1 MDQAF
6 VLKIFKKEGIH
17 IMANTLVIPEL
28 FSEAVNSKMEV
39 SLRVGRLATD
49 MTDLAEDIRTCGD
62 TIHFPT
68 FDRISDAAEVTKG
81 TPIVPEEVNM
91 SDSTAKIKQ
100 VGKSVRIYDKDSIQV
115 KGAMKDRMADQIG
128 EVMAKDVDKNLIDE
142 MDASA
147 VYKVPTSMTE
157 SITKLEIEAAFDCFG
172 DDVDSANFAG
182 ILINHRL
189 RSAFVSM
196 DEFTSVSKTY
206 AKDGN
211 GVVEDGVVGYWLG
224 VIPVIICDNNT
235 YDATAKECKTY
246 LVRKNALGVIWQK
259 EVTIE
264 EEREGKL
271 FATDLIASDLYAVK
285 LMDTKGCVVLRKT
298 VA

>member
-1 MDQAF
+1 
-6 VLKIFKKEGIH
+6 
-17 IMANTLVIPEL
+17 MANTLVIPEL

-68 FDRISDAAEVTKG
+68 FDRISDAATVVKG
-81 TPIVPEEVNM
+81 TPLVPEDVNM
-91 SDSTAKIKQ
+91 SDSITKIKQ

-115 KGAMKDRMADQIG
+115 KGAMKDRIAEQMG
-128 EVMAKDVDKNLIDE
+128 EVMAKDVDKNLVDE
-142 MDASA
+142 MDANA
-147 VYKVPTSMTE
+147 VYKVPTSATE
-157 SITKLEIEAAFDCFG
+157 GITKTEIEAAFDCFG

-189 RSAFVSM
+189 RSTFTNM
-196 DEFTSVSKTY
+196 DEFTSISKTY

-271 FATDLIASDLYAVK
+271 LATDLIASDLYAVK

>member
-1 MDQAF
+1 
-6 VLKIFKKEGIH
+6 
-17 IMANTLVIPEL
+17 MANTLVIPEL

-68 FDRISDAAEVTKG
+68 FDRISDAATVVKG
-81 TPIVPEEVNM
+81 TPLVPEEVNM
-91 SDSTAKIKQ
+91 SDSAAKIKQ

-115 KGAMKDRMADQIG
+115 KGAMKDRMAEQMG
-128 EVMAKDVDKNLIDE
+128 EVMAKDVDKNLVDE
-142 MDASA
+142 MDANA
-147 VYKVPTSMTE
+147 VYKVPTSTTE
-157 SITKLEIEAAFDCFG
+157 SITKTEIEAAFDCFG

-189 RSAFVSM
+189 RSTFTNM
-196 DEFTSVSKTY
+196 DEFTSISKTY

-271 FATDLIASDLYAVK
+271 LATDLIASDLYAVK

>member
-1 MDQAF
+1 
-6 VLKIFKKEGIH
+6 
-17 IMANTLVIPEL
+17 MANTLVIPEL

-68 FDRISDAAEVTKG
+68 FDRISDAATVVKG
-81 TPIVPEEVNM
+81 TPLVPEEVNM

-115 KGAMKDRMADQIG
+115 KGAMKDRMAEQMG
-128 EVMAKDVDKNLIDE
+128 EVMAKDVDASLVDE
-142 MDASA
+142 MDVNA
-147 VYKVPTSMTE
+147 VYKVPTSGAEAFTKTE
-157 SITKLEIEAAFDCFG
+157 LEAAFDCFG

-189 RSAFVSM
+189 RSAFVNM
-196 DEFTSVSKTY
+196 EEFTSISKTY

-211 GVVEDGVVGYWLG
+211 GVVENGIVGYWLG

-235 YDATAKECKTY
+235 YDTEKKECKTY
-246 LVRKNALGVIWQK
+246 LVRKDALGVIWQK

-271 FATDLIASDLYAVK
+271 LATDLIASDLYAVK

>member
-1 MDQAF
+1 
-6 VLKIFKKEGIH
+6 
-17 IMANTLVIPEL
+17 MANTLVIPEL

-68 FDRISDAAEVTKG
+68 FDRISDAATVVKG
-81 TPIVPEEVNM
+81 TPLVPEEVNM

-115 KGAMKDRMADQIG
+115 KGAMKDRMAEQMG
-128 EVMAKDVDKNLIDE
+128 EVMAKDVDANLVDE

-147 VYKVPTSMTE
+147 VYKVPTSGAE
-157 SITKLEIEAAFDCFG
+157 SITKTEIEAAFDCFG

-189 RSAFVSM
+189 RSAFVNM

-235 YDATAKECKTY
+235 YDSTAKECKTY
-246 LVRKNALGVIWQK
+246 LVRKDALGVIWQK

-271 FATDLIASDLYAVK
+271 LATDLIASDLYAVK
-285 LMDTKGCVVLRKT
+285 LMDTKGCVILRKT
-298 VA
+298 IATTSSAGESGTSGA

>member
-1 MDQAF
+1 
-6 VLKIFKKEGIH
+6 
-17 IMANTLVIPEL
+17 MANTLVIPEL
-28 FSEAVNSKMEV
+28 FSEAVNSKMDV
-39 SLRVGRLATD
+39 SLRVGKLATD

-68 FDRISDAAEVTKG
+68 FDRISDAATVVKG
-81 TPIVPEEVNM
+81 APLVPEEVNM

-100 VGKSVRIYDKDSIQV
+100 VGKSVRIYDKDSIQI
-115 KGAMKDRMADQIG
+115 KGAMKDRMAEQMG
-128 EVMAKDVDKNLIDE
+128 EVMAKDVDKNLVDE
-142 MDASA
+142 MDTSA
-147 VYKVPTSMTE
+147 VYKVPTSMAE
-157 SITKLEIEAAFDCFG
+157 SVSALEIEAAFDCFG
-172 DDVDSANFAG
+172 DDVDSASFAG

-189 RSAFVSM
+189 RSDFVNM
-196 DEFTSVSKTY
+196 DEFTSISKTY
-206 AKDGN
+206 AKDSN
-211 GVVEDGVVGYWLG
+211 GVVENGIVGYWLG

-246 LVRKNALGVIWQK
+246 LVRKDALGVIWQK

-271 FATDLIASDLYAVK
+271 LATDLIASDLYAVK
-285 LMDTKGCVVLRKT
+285 LMDTKGCVILRKT

>member
-1 MDQAF
+1 
-6 VLKIFKKEGIH
+6 
-17 IMANTLVIPEL
+17 MALVIPEL

-68 FDRISDAAEVTKG
+68 FDRISDAATVTKG
-81 TPIVPEEVNM
+81 TALVPEEVNM

-115 KGAMKDRMADQIG
+115 KGAMKDRMAEQMG
-128 EVMAKDVDKNLIDE
+128 EVMAKDVDKNLVDE

-147 VYKVPTSMTE
+147 VYKVPTSVAE
-157 SITKLEIEAAFDCFG
+157 GITKTEIEAAFDCFG

-189 RSAFVSM
+189 RSAFVNM
-196 DEFTSVSKTY
+196 DEFTSISKTY
-206 AKDGN
+206 AKNGN

-246 LVRKNALGVIWQK
+246 LVRKDALGVIWQK

-271 FATDLIASDLYAVK
+271 LATDLIASDLYAVK

>member
-1 MDQAF
+1 
-6 VLKIFKKEGIH
+6 
-17 IMANTLVIPEL
+17 MANTLVIPEL

-68 FDRISDAAEVTKG
+68 FDRISDAATVVKG
-81 TPIVPEEVNM
+81 TPLVPEEVNM

-115 KGAMKDRMADQIG
+115 KGAMKDRMAEQMG
-128 EVMAKDVDKNLIDE
+128 EGMAKDVDKNLVDE
-142 MDASA
+142 MDANA
-147 VYKVPTSMTE
+147 VYKVPTSATE
-157 SITKLEIEAAFDCFG
+157 GIAKTEIEAAFDCFG

-271 FATDLIASDLYAVK
+271 LATDLIASDLYAVK

>member
-1 MDQAF
+1 
-6 VLKIFKKEGIH
+6 
-17 IMANTLVIPEL
+17 MANTLVIPEL

-68 FDRISDAAEVTKG
+68 FDRISDAATVVKG
-81 TPIVPEEVNM
+81 TPLVPEEVNM

-115 KGAMKDRMADQIG
+115 KGAMKDRMAEQMG
-128 EVMAKDVDKNLIDE
+128 EVMAKDVDKNLVDE
-142 MDASA
+142 MDANA
-147 VYKVPTSMTE
+147 VYKVPTSATE
-157 SITKLEIEAAFDCFG
+157 GVTKTEIEAAFDCFG

-235 YDATAKECKTY
+235 YDATANECKTY
-246 LVRKNALGVIWQK
+246 LVRKNALGVIWLK

-271 FATDLIASDLYAVK
+271 LATDLIASDLYAVK

>member
-1 MDQAF
+1 MS
-6 VLKIFKKEGIH
+6 
-17 IMANTLVIPEL
+17 NTLIIPEL

-39 SLRVGRLATD
+39 SLRMGRLAID

-68 FDRISDAAEVTKG
+68 FDRIGEAATVVKG

-100 VGKSVRIYDKDSIQV
+100 VAKSVRIYDKDSTQV
-115 KGAMKDRMADQIG
+115 KGAMKDRMADQLG
-128 EVMAKDVDKNLIDE
+128 EVMAKNVDFSLIEE
-142 MDASA
+142 MDNATA
-147 VYKVPTSMTE
+147 YKVPTTAAE
-157 SITKLEIEAAFDCFG
+157 SITASEINLAFDCFG

-189 RSAFVSM
+189 RKAFIAM
-196 DEFTSVSKTY
+196 DEFTSISKTY
-206 AKDGN
+206 AKDCN
-211 GVVEDGVVGYWLG
+211 GVVENGVVGYWLG
-224 VIPVIICDNNT
+224 VIPVIISDNNT
-235 YDATAKECKTY
+235 YDTEKKECKTY
-246 LVRKNALGVIWQK
+246 IIKKNALGVIWQK

-271 FATDLIASDLYAVK
+271 LATDLIASDLYAVK
-285 LMDTKGCVVLRKT
+285 LLDTKGCVILRKT
-298 VA
+298 IV

>member
-1 MDQAF
+1 
-6 VLKIFKKEGIH
+6 
-17 IMANTLVIPEL
+17 MANTLVIPEL

-68 FDRISDAAEVTKG
+68 FDRISDATTVVKG
-81 TPIVPEEVNM
+81 TPLEPEEVNM
-91 SDSTAKIKQ
+91 SDSTAKIGQ

-115 KGAMKDRMADQIG
+115 KGAMKDRMAEQIG
-128 EVMAKDVDKNLIDE
+128 EVMAKDVDKKLVDE
-142 MDASA
+142 MDTSA
-147 VYKVPTSMTE
+147 VYKVPTANAET
-157 SITKLEIEAAFDCFG
+157 ITVSEIESAFDCFG
-172 DDVDSANFAG
+172 DDVDSANFVG

-189 RSAFVSM
+189 RKAFTAM
-196 DEFTSVSKTY
+196 DEFTSISKTY
-206 AKDGN
+206 AKDSN
-211 GVVEDGVVGYWLG
+211 GVVENGIVGYWLG

-235 YDATAKECKTY
+235 YDTDKKECKTY

-259 EVTIE
+259 EVSIE
-264 EEREGKL
+264 EEREAKRL
-271 FATDLIASDLYAVK
+271 ATDLVASDLYAVK

-298 VA
+298 ITTASESGTQTGDTSGKG

>member
-1 MDQAF
+1 
-6 VLKIFKKEGIH
+6 
-17 IMANTLVIPEL
+17 MANTLVIPEL

-68 FDRISDAAEVTKG
+68 FDRISDATTVVKG

-115 KGAMKDRMADQIG
+115 KGAMKDRMAEQIG
-128 EVMAKDVDKNLIDE
+128 EVMAKDVDKNLVDE

-147 VYKVPTSMTE
+147 VYKIPTSSPE
-157 SITKLEIEAAFDCFG
+157 SITKTEIEAAFDCFG

-189 RSAFVSM
+189 RTSFVNM
-196 DEFTSVSKTY
+196 DEFTSISKTY

-211 GVVEDGVVGYWLG
+211 GVVEDGIVGYWLG

-264 EEREGKL
+264 EERESKFL
-271 FATDLIASDLYAVK
+271 ATDLVASDLYAVK
-285 LMDTKGCVVLRKT
+285 LMDTKGCVVIRKT
-298 VA
+298 IATSGGSGTSGT

>member
-1 MDQAF
+1 
-6 VLKIFKKEGIH
+6 
-17 IMANTLVIPEL
+17 MANTLVIPEL

-68 FDRISDAAEVTKG
+68 FDRISDAATVVKG
-81 TPIVPEEVNM
+81 TPLVPEEVNM

-100 VGKSVRIYDKDSIQV
+100 VGKSVRIYDKDSVQV
-115 KGAMKDRMADQIG
+115 KGAMKDRMAEQMG
-128 EVMAKDVDKNLIDE
+128 EVMAKDVDKNLVDE
-142 MDASA
+142 MDLSA
-147 VYKVPTSMTE
+147 VYKVPTSGAE
-157 SITKLEIEAAFDCFG
+157 NITKLEIEAAFDCFG

-196 DEFTSVSKTY
+196 DEFTSISKTY

-246 LVRKNALGVIWQK
+246 IVLKDALVVIWQK

-271 FATDLIASDLYAVK
+271 LATDLIASDLYAVK
-285 LMDTKGCVVLRKT
+285 LVDTKGCVVLRKT

>member
-1 MDQAF
+1 
-6 VLKIFKKEGIH
+6 
-17 IMANTLVIPEL
+17 MANTLVIPEL

-68 FDRISDAAEVTKG
+68 FDRISDAATVVKG
-81 TPIVPEEVNM
+81 TPLVPEEVNM

-115 KGAMKDRMADQIG
+115 KGAMKDRMAEQMG
-128 EVMAKDVDKNLIDE
+128 EVMAKDVDKNLVDE
-142 MDASA
+142 MDANA
-147 VYKVPTSMTE
+147 VYKVPTSTTE
-157 SITKLEIEAAFDCFG
+157 SIAKTEIEAAFDCFG

-189 RSAFVSM
+189 RSTFTNM
-196 DEFTSVSKTY
+196 DEFTSISKTY

-271 FATDLIASDLYAVK
+271 LATDLIASDLYAVK

>member
-1 MDQAF
+1 
-6 VLKIFKKEGIH
+6 
-17 IMANTLVIPEL
+17 MANTLVIPEL
-28 FSEAVNSKMEV
+28 FSEAVNAKMEV

-68 FDRISDAAEVTKG
+68 FDRISDAATVVKG
-81 TPIVPEEVNM
+81 TALVPEEVNM

-115 KGAMKDRMADQIG
+115 KGAMKDRMAEQMG
-128 EVMAKDVDKNLIDE
+128 EVMAKDVDKNLVDE
-142 MDASA
+142 MDANA
-147 VYKVPTSMTE
+147 VYKVPTSATE
-157 SITKLEIEAAFDCFG
+157 GITKLEIEAAFDCFG

-189 RSAFVSM
+189 RSTFTNM
-196 DEFTSVSKTY
+196 DEFTSISKTY

-271 FATDLIASDLYAVK
+271 LATDLIASDLYAVK
-285 LMDTKGCVVLRKT
+285 LMDIKGCVVLRKT

>member
-1 MDQAF
+1 
-6 VLKIFKKEGIH
+6 
-17 IMANTLVIPEL
+17 MANTLVIPEL

-68 FDRISDAAEVTKG
+68 FDRISDAATVVKG
-81 TPIVPEEVNM
+81 TALVPEEVNM

-100 VGKSVRIYDKDSIQV
+100 VGKSVRIYDKDSVQV
-115 KGAMKDRMADQIG
+115 KGAMKDRMAEQMG
-128 EVMAKDVDKNLIDE
+128 EVMAKDVDRSLVDE
-142 MDASA
+142 MDANA
-147 VYKVPTSMTE
+147 VYKVPTSMAEGVSVT
-157 SITKLEIEAAFDCFG
+157 EIEGAFDCFG
-172 DDVDSANFAG
+172 DDVDSASFAG

-189 RSAFVSM
+189 RSALTAM
-196 DEFTSVSKTY
+196 DEFTSISKTY
-206 AKDGN
+206 AKDAN
-211 GVVEDGVVGYWLG
+211 GVVENGVVGYWLG

-235 YDATAKECKTY
+235 YDTAAKECKTY
-246 LVRKNALGVIWQK
+246 IVRKDALGVIWQK

-271 FATDLIASDLYAVK
+271 LATDLIASDLYAVK
-285 LMDTKGCVVLRKT
+285 LMDTKGCVILRKT
-298 VA
+298 AA

>member
-1 MDQAF
+1 
-6 VLKIFKKEGIH
+6 
-17 IMANTLVIPEL
+17 MANTLVYPEL

-68 FDRISDAAEVTKG
+68 FDRISDAATVVKG
-81 TPIVPEEVNM
+81 TALVPEEVNM

-100 VGKSVRIYDKDSIQV
+100 VGKSVRIYDKDSVQV
-115 KGAMKDRMADQIG
+115 KGAMKDRMAEQMG
-128 EVMAKDVDKNLIDE
+128 EVMAKDVDKNLVDE
-142 MDASA
+142 MDENA
-147 VYKVPTSMTE
+147 VYKVPTSAAEGIALT
-157 SITKLEIEAAFDCFG
+157 EIEAGFDCFG

-189 RSAFVSM
+189 RKAFTAM
-196 DEFTSVSKTY
+196 DEFTSISKTY

-271 FATDLIASDLYAVK
+271 LATDLIASDLYAVK

-298 VA
+298 IASTEKDETDNG

>member
-1 MDQAF
+1 
-6 VLKIFKKEGIH
+6 
-17 IMANTLVIPEL
+17 MANTLVIPEL

-68 FDRISDAAEVTKG
+68 FDRISDAATVVKG
-81 TPIVPEEVNM
+81 TPLVPEEVNM

-115 KGAMKDRMADQIG
+115 KGAMKDRMAEQIG
-128 EVMAKDVDKNLIDE
+128 EKMAKNVDANLVNE
-142 MDASA
+142 MDTNA
-147 VYKVPTSMTE
+147 VYKVPTSGAE
-157 SITKLEIEAAFDCFG
+157 SLTALEIEAAFDCFG

-189 RSAFVSM
+189 RKVFTAM
-196 DEFTSVSKTY
+196 DEFTSISKTF
-206 AKDGN
+206 AKDRN
-211 GVVEDGVVGYWLG
+211 GVVENGIVGYWLG

-235 YDATAKECKTY
+235 YDTTSKECKTY
-246 LVRKNALGVIWQK
+246 IVRKDALGVIWQK

-264 EEREGKL
+264 EERESKE
-271 FATDLIASDLYAVK
+271 FATDLVADDLYAVK
-285 LMDTKGCVVLRKT
+285 LMDTKGCVILRKT

>member
-1 MDQAF
+1 
-6 VLKIFKKEGIH
+6 
-17 IMANTLVIPEL
+17 MANTLVIPEL

-68 FDRISDAAEVTKG
+68 FDRISDAATVVKG
-81 TPIVPEEVNM
+81 TPLVPEEVNM

-115 KGAMKDRMADQIG
+115 KGAMKDRMAEQMG
-128 EVMAKDVDKNLIDE
+128 EVMAKDVDKNLVDE
-142 MDASA
+142 MDANA
-147 VYKVPTSMTE
+147 VYKVPTSATE
-157 SITKLEIEAAFDCFG
+157 GIAKTEIEAAFDCFG
-172 DDVDSANFAG
+172 DDVDSANFTG

-271 FATDLIASDLYAVK
+271 LATDLIASDLYAVK

>member
-1 MDQAF
+1 
-6 VLKIFKKEGIH
+6 
-17 IMANTLVIPEL
+17 MANTLVIPEL

-68 FDRISDAAEVTKG
+68 FDRISDAATVVKG
-81 TPIVPEEVNM
+81 TPLVPEEVNM

-115 KGAMKDRMADQIG
+115 KGAMKDRMAEQMG
-128 EVMAKDVDKNLIDE
+128 EVMAKDVDKNLVDE
-142 MDASA
+142 MDANA
-147 VYKVPTSMTE
+147 VYKVPTSATE
-157 SITKLEIEAAFDCFG
+157 GVTKTEIEAAFDCFG

-246 LVRKNALGVIWQK
+246 LVHKNALGVIWLK

-271 FATDLIASDLYAVK
+271 LATDLIASDLYAVK

>member
-1 MDQAF
+1 
-6 VLKIFKKEGIH
+6 
-17 IMANTLVIPEL
+17 MALVIPEL

-49 MTDLAEDIRTCGD
+49 MTDLAEDITTCGD

-68 FDRISDAAEVTKG
+68 FDRISDAATVEKG

-91 SDSTAKIKQ
+91 SDSTAKIGQ
-100 VGKSVRIYDKDSIQV
+100 VAKSVRIYDKDSVQV
-115 KGAMKDRMADQIG
+115 KGAMKDRMAEQIG
-128 EVMAKDVDKNLIDE
+128 EVMAKDVDANLVNE

-147 VYKVPTSMTE
+147 VYKVPTSSAE
-157 SITKLEIEAAFDCFG
+157 SIAVTEIEAAFDCFG
-172 DDVDSANFAG
+172 DDADSANFAG

-189 RSAFVSM
+189 RTSFTKM
-196 DEFTSVSKTY
+196 DEFTSISKTY
-206 AKDGN
+206 AKDSN
-211 GVVEDGVVGYWLG
+211 GVVENGIVGYWLG

-235 YDATAKECKTY
+235 YDTEKKECKTY

-264 EEREGKL
+264 EEREGKYL
-271 FATDLIASDLYAVK
+271 ATDLIASDLYAVK

-298 VA
+298 IATDSTTGGSDDETGN

>member
-1 MDQAF
+1 
-6 VLKIFKKEGIH
+6 
-17 IMANTLVIPEL
+17 MANTLVIPEL

-39 SLRVGRLATD
+39 SLRMGRLAID

-68 FDRISDAAEVTKG
+68 FDRISDADTVVKG
-81 TPIVPEEVNM
+81 TPITSEEVNM

-100 VGKSVRIYDKDSIQV
+100 VAKSVRIYDKDSTQV
-115 KGAMKDRMADQIG
+115 KGAMKDRMADQLG
-128 EVMAKDVDKNLIDE
+128 EVMAKNVDFSLVEE
-142 MDASA
+142 MDNTTA
-147 VYKVPTSMTE
+147 YKVPTTAAE
-157 SITKLEIEAAFDCFG
+157 SIIASEIEAGFDCFG

-189 RSAFVSM
+189 RKAFIAM

-206 AKDGN
+206 AKDCN
-211 GVVEDGVVGYWLG
+211 GVVENGIVGYWLG

-235 YDATAKECKTY
+235 YDTEKKECKTY
-246 LVRKNALGVIWQK
+246 IIKKNALGVIWQK

-271 FATDLIASDLYAVK
+271 LATDLIASDLYAVK
-285 LMDTKGCVVLRKT
+285 LLDTKGCVILRKT
-298 VA
+298 IA

>member
-1 MDQAF
+1 
-6 VLKIFKKEGIH
+6 
-17 IMANTLVIPEL
+17 MANTLVIPEL
-28 FSEAVNSKMEV
+28 FSEAVNAKMEV

-68 FDRISDAAEVTKG
+68 FDRISDAATVVKG
-81 TPIVPEEVNM
+81 TPLVPEEVNM
-91 SDSTAKIKQ
+91 SDSIAKIKQ

-115 KGAMKDRMADQIG
+115 KGAMKDRMAEQMG
-128 EVMAKDVDKNLIDE
+128 EVMAKDVDKNLVDE
-142 MDASA
+142 MDTSA
-147 VYKVPTSMTE
+147 VYKVPTSMAE

-189 RSAFVSM
+189 RSTFVSM
-196 DEFTSVSKTY
+196 DEFTSISKTY

-235 YDATAKECKTY
+235 YDTTAKECKTY

-271 FATDLIASDLYAVK
+271 LATDLIASDLYAVK

>member
-1 MDQAF
+1 
-6 VLKIFKKEGIH
+6 
-17 IMANTLVIPEL
+17 MANTLVIPEL

-68 FDRISDAAEVTKG
+68 FDRISDAATVVKG
-81 TPIVPEEVNM
+81 TPLVPEEVNM
-91 SDSTAKIKQ
+91 SDSTAKIGQ
-100 VGKSVRIYDKDSIQV
+100 VGKSVRIYDKDSVQV
-115 KGAMKDRMADQIG
+115 KGAMKDRMAEQIG
-128 EVMAKDVDKNLIDE
+128 EVMAKDVDKSLVDE
-142 MDASA
+142 MDTSA
-147 VYKVPTSMTE
+147 VYKVPTANAE
-157 SITKLEIEAAFDCFG
+157 SITASEIESAFDCFG

-189 RSAFVSM
+189 RSAFVNM

-206 AKDGN
+206 AKDSN
-211 GVVEDGVVGYWLG
+211 GVVENGIVGYWLG

-235 YDATAKECKTY
+235 YDTTTKECKTY
-246 LVRKNALGVIWQK
+246 LVRKDALGVIWQK

-271 FATDLIASDLYAVK
+271 LATDLIASDLYAVK